1 MEDCMEV
8 ARTGGRPMGDGPTE
22 ISASGMSARM
32 LADGAD
38 RANGGLL
45 EGVSGWSEH
54 RALGRDK
61 VRQGRDKVRRG
72 RDKVRWCDKRGGW
85 GADFGGKMEKRR
97 WRTMELG
104 RTMCKRRCF
113 Y

>member
-54 RALGRDK
+54 RALKGISHATCRIHSLFALPFLLPAPYSPS
-61 VRQGRDKVRRG
+61 QPPLSSAFSPTG
-72 RDKVRWCDKRGGW
+72 
-85 GADFGGKMEKRR
+85 
-97 WRTMELG
+97 
-104 RTMCKRRCF
+104 RCF